1 MVEAGLRPLTDD
13 NGAMQTIN
21 IANQHGNVHLYV
33 LHPIYVGEAIECIDC
48 VPADQENNIGP
59 VADNSLGQQNNGPVA
74 ENGAVV
80 DDSIQV
86 DDNGPDSNIGPVDHS
101 GNCGSI
107 NVNKDKGAT
116 EKKKRKRGRPIGR
129 SSLPAPTF
137 EADVSTSDDD
147 LFGALNIAKG
157 GYARDLSDSEY
168 DFEDVAT
175 DIESDEEM
183 EPKMKYP
190 TFVQPTK
197 MADYKWEPGTYFL
210 DK

>member
-1 MVEAGLRPLTDD
+1 MWFLSIVDMVEAGLRPLTDD

-107 NVNKDKGAT
+107 NVNKDKGKKILVENQRDNDT
-116 EKKKRKRGRPIGR
+116 E
-129 SSLPAPTF
+129 
-137 EADVSTSDDD
+137 SDD
-147 LFGALNIAKG
+147 IARNVIF
-157 GYARDLSDSEY
+157 YDSEE
-168 DFEDVAT
+168 EDMV
-175 DIESDEEM
+175 
-183 EPKMKYP
+183 MKDLWL
-190 TFVQPTK
+190 VD
-197 MADYKWEPGTYFL
+197 MDLWL
-210 DK
+210 VMMDLCL